1 MTSLRD
7 TIETRLARSSVSLI
21 WIPPFDSHNEEYQ
34 LKESKH
40 IPEGIARSLLM
51 NKVAPNRRKYYDVMK
66 LPHDFG
72 SLIEWNCRE
81 INKDSGAQL
90 MVKNK
95 NVKIEL
101 IESQAIAGVN
111 DNAGINQ
118 EGGSVSAPK
127 PARRTKM
134 SKTDS
139 QSETAVNHE
148 NKQLSKEEQ
157 KAILISQLEDELT
170 SYQNEIVKLNSHN
183 YDLAKF
189 ENELKMEQDKLI
201 ELKASQ
207 KSHKQLK
214 DELKNV
220 KSDIEKLSNQWQDI
234 ECELNKQLERLKLE
248 SQEKLNR
255 STAQRRELIELK
267 KSINSKLKE
276 IKVKEEMINEL
287 MTKMPQQFPPGRS
300 SYTKRIFEIVN
311 NIKKQ
316 NDEIK
321 KVLLETRTLQK
332 DINILSGKLSRTFA
346 VADELIFKVRTSYFW
361 CCCCWS
367 WCVGARSLMFL

>member
-81 INKDSGAQL
+81 INKDSGTQL

-101 IESQAIAGVN
+101 IDSQAIAGVN
-111 DNAGINQ
+111 ADAGVNQ
-118 EGGSVSAPK
+118 DGVNKGGGSISVPK
-127 PARRTKM
+127 PARRTKI
-134 SKTDS
+134 SRTDS

-148 NKQLSKEEQ
+148 SKQLSKEEQ

-207 KSHKQLK
+207 KSQKQLK

-255 STAQRRELIELK
+255 STAQRRELNELK

-332 DINILSGKLSRTFA
+332 DINILSGKLSRTFY
-346 VADELIFKVRTSYFW
+346 VAY
-361 CCCCWS
+361 
-367 WCVGARSLMFL
+367 